1 MKVASS
7 VFTLGTL
14 LGAGSLLVVSSLF
27 MGVTGGSLS
36 DDTSDAALASSL
48 TTCTL
53 TGGGDIDGLSQDQL
67 NNAKT
72 ILEVGTSR
80 GVPARGLVVAIA
92 TALQESGLR
101 NLPGGDRDS
110 AGLFQQRPSTGWGSW
125 AQVTDPVYSA
135 TAFYGGADVPPANPG
150 LLDVAGWEQ
159 MPITVAAQRVQRSAF
174 PSAYTRYE
182 ARAAAVVQ
190 SFTGDAPPAC
200 TILTAG
206 PWTLPIASGSYRLTS
221 PFGSRIHPIRHTL
234 DFHSGLDFAAPI
246 GTVVRAVSDG
256 QVTAVGP
263 GGGYGT
269 LIKVRHANGVE
280 SWYAHLSATD
290 VSVRQVVSV
299 GQAIAAV
306 GSTGNSTGP
315 HLHLEIRVDGKPTD
329 PAPWLRSKGLEP

>member
-1 MKVASS
+1 MRVAST

-14 LGAGSLLVVSSLF
+14 MGAGSLLVVSSLF
-27 MGVTGGSLS
+27 MGVTGGTS
-36 DDTSDAALASSL
+36 DDTSDTALASAV

-53 TGGGDIDGLSQDQL
+53 TGGGDVEGMSEDQL
-67 NNAKT
+67 ANAKT

-110 AGLFQQRPSTGWGSW
+110 AGLFQQRPSSGWGSW
-125 AQVTDPVYSA
+125 TQITDPVYAA

-159 MPITVAAQRVQRSAF
+159 MSVTGGAQRVQRSAF
-174 PSAYTRYE
+174 PNAYARHE
-182 ARAAAVVQ
+182 ARAAAIVQ

-200 TILTAG
+200 APLTAG

-221 PFGSRIHPIRHTL
+221 GFGSRLHPIRHTL
-234 DFHSGLDFAAPI
+234 DFHTGLDFAAPA
-246 GTVVRAVSDG
+246 GTIVRAVSDG
-256 QVTAVGP
+256 KVITVGP

-269 LIKVRHANGVE
+269 LMKVKHSNGVE
-280 SWYAHLSATD
+280 SWYAHLSATN
-290 VSVRQVVSV
+290 VSAGQAVSV
-299 GQAIAAV
+299 GQPIAAV

-315 HLHLEIRVDGKPTD
+315 HLHLEVRVDGKPTD
-329 PAPWLRSKGLEP
+329 PTPWLRSKGLRL